1 MQKNLLN
8 TEKYCHFCVNQID
21 EIDYK
26 DVQLLQRFMSSYAK
40 IRPRRRTGVCA
51 WHQRKLAQA
60 IKRARFLALLPYT
73 TR

>member
-1 MQKNLLN
+1 MQNSLQQKDR
-8 TEKYCHFCVNQID
+8 YCHFCVNQID
-21 EIDYK
+21 NIDYK
-26 DVQLLQRFMSSYAK
+26 DTQLLQRFLSSYSK

-51 WHQRKLAQA
+51 KHQRGLAQA